1 MYTRNGCP
9 LRRRFKIILNLR
21 LETISPPPHPL
32 PPVSGGLSARMQLNI
47 PAYKLIIPLLFFLR
61 PTSIILFASH
71 LSSSF
76 LSSARLCSS
85 PRLISPHFISVHLT
99 STHLTLSHLTSSC
112 LSSLRFQF
120 PSPSILFSSFLSFP
134 LRFSFFLLSF
144 PPLTLPSPKI
154 YSPRLVSPR
163 LASQHHT
170 TPHSGAA
177 RHLQWGGGGTHRRTN
192 RGTEWAAAPPTLR
205 VGGNA
210 PQL

>member
-1 MYTRNGCP
+1 
-9 LRRRFKIILNLR
+9 
-21 LETISPPPHPL
+21 
-32 PPVSGGLSARMQLNI
+32 MQLNI

-112 LSSLRFQF
+112 LSSLRFQL

-177 RHLQWGGGGTHRRTN
+177 RHLQWGGGTHRRTN

-205 VGGNA
+205 VGGGQCPPTLTEKGTSNIFETYFFRKTFSK
-210 PQL
+210 